1 VADPGD
7 DTTVNDAT
15 GSPQTALVLGGTSEI
30 AVATLTRLAARRC
43 RHIVLACRDTQGG
56 AVAAANS
63 LRSAGATTVD
73 IVDFDAADPA
83 SHAAT
88 IEAATE
94 LLGDIDMVLLAFGVL
109 GSQADFDVDPLA
121 AVAAV
126 NVNYTAAVSCGLLV
140 AQVLRRQGHGTLV
153 VLSSVAGE
161 RARADNFVYGSAKA
175 GLDAFSQGLSDS
187 LAAVGAHVLVVRP
200 GFVHTRMTAGMKP
213 APFSTTADAVADRI
227 VRGLE
232 TGAHVVWAPSVLR
245 WVFAVMR
252 HLPRGVW
259 RKVSAR

>member
-1 VADPGD
+1 M
-7 DTTVNDAT
+7 NDAM

-30 AVATLTRLAARRC
+30 AVATMTRLAAQRC

-56 AVAAANS
+56 AVAAAHS
-63 LRSAGATTVD
+63 LRTAGATTVD
-73 IVDFDAADPA
+73 IIDFDAADP
-83 SHAAT
+83 STHAAT
-88 IEAATE
+88 IDAAAE
-94 LLGDIDMVLLAFGVL
+94 LLGDIDLVLMAFGVL
-109 GSQADFDVDPLA
+109 GNQADFDADPMA
-121 AVAAV
+121 AAAAV

-140 AQVLRRQGHGTLV
+140 AQVVRRQGHGTLV
-153 VLSSVAGE
+153 VLSSVAAE
-161 RARADNFVYGSAKA
+161 RARADNFVYGSSKA

-187 LAAVGAHVLVVRP
+187 LAGVGAHVLVVRP

-213 APFSTTADAVADRI
+213 APFSTTADEVADRI

-232 TGAHVVWAPSVLR
+232 TGAHVVWAPSILR